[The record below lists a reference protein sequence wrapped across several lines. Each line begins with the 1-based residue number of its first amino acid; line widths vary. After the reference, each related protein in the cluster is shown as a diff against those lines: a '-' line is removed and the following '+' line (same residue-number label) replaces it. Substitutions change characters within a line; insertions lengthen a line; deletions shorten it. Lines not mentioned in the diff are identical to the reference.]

1 MSATIPKIPLTR
13 LPFEVREE
21 LCARIRDRQSWKQL
35 NAWLGGKGFGPYKPQ
50 NVSAFKKSKLHY
62 VAWLD
67 EQRKLDERRARAE
80 SMRRQIAAEGFDM
93 IDRTM
98 LDLVDKLSDP
108 DLDPVKAA
116 SVLASLKQA
125 VVRAQG
131 LDLDK
136 QKLRLAE
143 RSVALDQ
150 DKFRFQVANQFLEWF
165 ADTRA
170 HEIALSGA
178 EKTVKVQQLINLMAD
193 MEKDEGG

>member
-1 MSATIPKIPLTR
+1 MSANTPNVPITR
-13 LPFEVREE
+13 LPFEIREE

-35 NAWLGGKGFGPYKPQ
+35 NGWLGTRSLGPYKPQ
-50 NVSAFKKSKLHY
+50 NFSAFKKSKHHY

-67 EQRKLDERRARAE
+67 EQRKLDDRRARAE
-80 SMRRQIAAEGFDM
+80 SMRREIAAEGFDM
-93 IDRTM
+93 VDRVM

-116 SVLASLKQA
+116 SVLATLKQA

-136 QKLRLAE
+136 QRLRLAE

-150 DKFRFQVANQFLEWF
+150 DKFRFQVANQFLSWF
-165 ADTRA
+165 DDKRA
-170 HEIALSGA
+170 REIALSGA
-178 EKTVKVQQLINLMAD
+178 EKSVKVQQLIDLMAQ
-193 MEKDEGG
+193 MEKDEG